1 MTHASCSALLLR
13 CLLLFT
19 LASWPGVQAAD
30 APAPT
35 ADSAPAAT
43 DSAAASTDGSTST
56 ADAAAGNAAPAAGD
70 TANDSDQQWQNQDWQ
85 ATGNTHQIGQQT
97 VVMHKSNR
105 GFRLGLALLLPEWQ
119 QVGELLPLAGQLNDL
134 GFDTLVMLPTA
145 QQLTLDPGS
154 EQDQLAN
161 QAFKEQWQRR
171 INELLESKGDQPG
184 YSLLVAAGSS
194 AAWLVNLLST
204 QSLSMPDGLVL
215 VDAFSPANDTNAV
228 LAQQVAGLACPVLD
242 LFRQNQ
248 VSWLDQAA
256 SARARA
262 VRQQNKLSW
271 RQMALGDRSER
282 PAALAGWINTQGW
295 K

>member
-1 MTHASCSALLLR
+1 MTALPRNLLLLC
-13 CLLLFT
+13 CLLLSSPWC
-19 LASWPGVQAAD
+19 LPGAWAAADPTPAAD
-30 APAPT
+30 AAPPADANQDT
-35 ADSAPAAT
+35 
-43 DSAAASTDGSTST
+43 AAASGADSTQ
-56 ADAAAGNAAPAAGD
+56 AASGAGD

-85 ATGNTHQIGQQT
+85 ATGDSHQIGQQT

-105 GFRLGLALLLPEWQ
+105 GFRLGLAVLLPEWQ
-119 QVGELLPLAGQLNDL
+119 QVGELLPLANQLNDV

-154 EQDQLAN
+154 EQDQLAS

-194 AAWLVNLLST
+194 AAWLVNLLSA
-204 QSLSMPDGLVL
+204 QSLTMPDGLVL

-248 VSWLDQAA
+248 VNLLDQAA
-256 SARARA
+256 TARARA

-282 PAALAGWINTQGW
+282 PGALAGWINTQGW